1 MTQRFGG
8 YQRSRASRCGGP
20 PVILQF
26 GGQPHK
32 SNICKVVA
40 HHVTTS
46 RSGGAYL
53 RLLAVNCR
61 IRGFCRCTDSQTE
74 TRLTKALDSGE
85 EPTTVTITAK
95 RIHSI
100 DTQLATNGGPYDV
113 MELPDP
119 MLD

>member
-8 YQRSRASRCGGP
+8 HQRSHASRFGGP
-20 PVILQF
+20 LVISTVQ
-26 GGQPHK
+26 GASQNT
-32 SNICKVVA
+32 NICKVVA

-46 RSGGAYL
+46 QFGGK
-53 RLLAVNCR
+53 VPIEN
-61 IRGFCRCTDSQTE
+61 SQTE
-74 TRLTKALDSGE
+74 TKLTKGPGFGGS
-85 EPTTVTITAK
+85 TTVTITAK

-100 DTQLATNGGPYDV
+100 DIQLATNGGPYDV